1 MKKDKQKVI
10 GEELS
15 DERLKQLLTLDTEE
29 GINRDYFILM
39 RAYRALRSHDFARF
53 LPFFQEAG
61 LNLKAPGPDGIP
73 LSEEMAAHQQSTEY
87 LEALQAVS

>member
-15 DERLKQLLTLDTEE
+15 DDRIRKLLNLEGEE

-53 LPFFQEAG
+53 ITFFKEAG
-61 LNLKAPGPDGIP
+61 FDTNAKGPDG
-73 LSEEMAAHQQSTEY
+73 LSLQEEMKGHTQAERY
-87 LEALQAVS
+87 LQVMT

>member
-10 GEELS
+10 GEELT
-15 DERLKQLLTLDTEE
+15 DERIMKLLSLESEE

-53 LPFFQEAG
+53 ITFFKEAG
-61 LNLKAPGPDGIP
+61 FDVNAKGPDG
-73 LSEEMAAHQQSTEY
+73 LSLQEEMKNHAQAAPY
-87 LEALQAVS
+87 LQVMA